1 MFWEEHYGKHQTW
14 LNLHTGKA
22 CKGKQGK
29 KNDRGER
36 LVVVCTCVEMQNLT

>member
-22 CKGKQGK
+22 CKGKQEK
-29 KNDRGER
+29 KMIGANM
-36 LVVVCTCVEMQNLT
+36 VVVCTCVEMQNLT